1 MTFGQKLIS
10 WYEQNKRDLPWRNT
24 KNPYKIWLSE
34 VILQQTKVA
43 QGLPYYQKFVQT
55 FPTIFD
61 LAKADEQQ
69 VLKIWQG
76 LGYYSR
82 ARNLHYTAQY
92 VANNLNGVFPK
103 TYNELIQLKGIG
115 SYTAAAIAS
124 FVNQENIAVLD
135 GNVYRV
141 LSRFFAIETDI
152 SAAKTKKEF
161 QELANFVLEKGNSS
175 LFNQAIMEFGALQCV
190 AKNPNCSVCIFNDS
204 CLALKEKK
212 VEKLPIKLKKIKVRQ
227 RFLHY
232 LVFLGLKKQTIIHKR
247 TQNGIW
253 KNLYEFP
260 LLELDQKIDLDLVV
274 PKIKNFCAQT
284 YSFANFEVVPFSEK
298 EIIHKLSHQELQ
310 ICFWKIPVKSE
321 IKNGVELSKIL
332 DFPFPIVIYNFIVSN
347 LTRSKK

>member
-1 MTFGQKLIS
+1 MKMTFGQKLIS

-34 VILQQTKVA
+34 VILQQTRVA
-43 QGLPYYQKFVQT
+43 QGLPYYQNFIQT
-55 FPTIFD
+55 FPTVFD

-82 ARNLHYTAQY
+82 ARNLHHTAQY

-103 TYNELIQLKGIG
+103 TYNELIQLKGVGI
-115 SYTAAAIAS
+115 YTAAAIAS
-124 FVNQENIAVLD
+124 FVNQENVAVLD

-152 SAAKTKKEF
+152 SSAKAKKEF

-190 AKNPNCSVCIFNDS
+190 AKNPNCPVCIFNDS

-212 VEKLPIKLKKIKVRQ
+212 VEKLPIKLKKIKIRQ

-232 LVFLGLKKQTIIHKR
+232 LVFLDPKKQTIIHQR

-260 LLELDQKIDLDLVV
+260 LLELDQKIDLNLVALE
-274 PKIKNFCAQT
+274 IKKRYQDGYFFDIEAVF
-284 YSFANFEVVPFSEK
+284 SFFEK
-298 EIIHKLSHQELQ
+298 EIIHKLSHQELHV
-310 ICFWKIPVKSE
+310 CFWKIP
-321 IKNGVELSKIL
+321 IKNH
-332 DFPFPIVIYNFIVSN
+332 
-347 LTRSKK
+347 